1 MIASAWI
8 KACRLL
14 LLTAT
19 LLALV
24 ACASSREA
32 REPPDERVQV
42 SSRSDPT
49 GQKAA
54 VIALEQVGV
63 PYRYGGNTPSGFDC
77 SGLIHY
83 AYGEVGKQV
92 PRTTGR
98 LWDSVDTIDRDKLRA
113 GDILFFRIDGKM
125 SHVGMYVGGGR
136 FVHAPSS
143 GNFVSVEALSSEYYA
158 KAFLRAGRLR

>member
-1 MIASAWI
+1 MIVSAWM
-8 KACRLL
+8 KACRRLL
-14 LLTAT
+14 LAAT
-19 LLALV
+19 LVALAG
-24 ACASSREA
+24 CAGA
-32 REPPDERVQV
+32 PGTPEPLDERVQV
-42 SSRSDPT
+42 SAGPDHT

-63 PYRYGGNTPSGFDC
+63 PYRYGGNTPGGFDC

-83 AYGEVGKQV
+83 AYGQVGKQV

-98 LWDSVDTIDRDKLRA
+98 LWDSADTIDLDRLNA

-125 SHVGMYVGGGR
+125 SHVGLYVGGGR

-143 GNFVSVEALSSEYYA
+143 GGVVSVETLGSEYYA
-158 KAFLRAGRLR
+158 QAFMRAGRLR